1 MDNRLKIITILIL
14 ILFSLKSYSNVGG
27 ATMKPGLIGDPIVWE
42 LTNISVIKEQLF
54 FKFYEESDKKYCS
67 FTAIYYLQSDTNRII
82 PVSGIFYGLRANNI
96 QIYFNDNQIDNN
108 SIDST
113 NFEMIDDLIFR
124 ETQKRNHHAVW
135 MAWKDLLKTGF
146 KFDYNPQK
154 ENILKVTGKIAL
166 EPTQIWY
173 GITTSAIY
181 TKHPFLNK
189 SVSKGDET
197 FHYLITPI
205 ETWKSVGEIEIFTEY
220 PENWNVSF
228 GRLTEKSK
236 RNENNTEKIEFSFTD
251 SIPQIFSMNVK
262 KSKQLFYVGGG
273 NLGFH
278 RIGKDD
284 FSTRIGWEFGFYH
297 GVLVNTMVV
306 LDYET
311 NFSDYHQFC
320 VTAMPSTPWLSL
332 IWPSFGAGIG
342 VPIRLVD
349 KNVYT
354 GVRLRTDFSWGLFN
368 ISLNWDY
375 IPKLNIDNRKTNYYG
390 VTF

>member
-1 MDNRLKIITILIL
+1 MLIS
-14 ILFSLKSYSNVGG
+14 FSLKSYSNVGG

-42 LTNISVIKEQLF
+42 LTNISVLKEQLF
-54 FKFYEESDKKYCS
+54 FKFYEENNKKYCS
-67 FTAIYYLQSDTNRII
+67 FIAIYYLQSDTNQII
-82 PVSGIFYGLRANNI
+82 PVNGIFYGLRANNI

-108 SIDST
+108 SIDSA

-135 MAWKDLLKTGF
+135 MDWKDLLKIGF
-146 KFDYNPQK
+146 KFDYNPLK

-189 SVSKGDET
+189 SVSKDNEI

-220 PENWNVSF
+220 PDNWDVSF
-228 GRLTEKSK
+228 KRLTEKSK
-236 RNENNTEKIEFSFTD
+236 KNENNTEKLGFVFKD
-251 SIPQIFSMNVK
+251 SIPKIFSMYIEK
-262 KSKQLFYVGGG
+262 DKQLFYVGGG

-278 RIGKDD
+278 KIGKDD
-284 FSTRIGWEFGFYH
+284 FSTRIGWEFGIYH
-297 GVLVNTMVV
+297 GVLVNTIVA

-311 NFSDYHQFC
+311 NFSDYNQFC
-320 VTAMPSTPWLSL
+320 VTVMPSTPWLSL

-342 VPIRLVD
+342 VPIRFE
-349 KNVYT
+349 NENIYT

-375 IPKLNIDNRKTNYYG
+375 IPKLNIDNQKTNYYG
-390 VTF
+390 ITF

>member
-1 MDNRLKIITILIL
+1 
-14 ILFSLKSYSNVGG
+14 
-27 ATMKPGLIGDPIVWE
+27 MKPGLIGDPIVWE